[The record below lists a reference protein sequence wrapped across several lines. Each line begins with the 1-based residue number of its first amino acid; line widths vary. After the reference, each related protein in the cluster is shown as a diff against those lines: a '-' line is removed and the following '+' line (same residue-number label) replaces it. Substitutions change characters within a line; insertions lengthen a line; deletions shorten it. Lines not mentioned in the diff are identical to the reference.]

1 MNPTAQATAELYASA
16 AWASAEPVQRN
27 TQIIQQAWEMGSK
40 TAAQLTQQ
48 SVDQLARTFGIS
60 GEEAQKTAQ
69 QSAVNLEV
77 IIGSRPLSPKACRP
91 YHRNGSSSR
100 NHTRSK
106 ILTDSTPSFAVVHR
120 RILPLCKVK

>member
-48 SVDQLARTFGIS
+48 SVLFELS
-60 GEEAQKTAQ
+60 GNGVSSDRSIA
-69 QSAVNLEV
+69 
-77 IIGSRPLSPKACRP
+77 SRP
-91 YHRNGSSSR
+91 
-100 NHTRSK
+100 
-106 ILTDSTPSFAVVHR
+106 V
-120 RILPLCKVK
+120 